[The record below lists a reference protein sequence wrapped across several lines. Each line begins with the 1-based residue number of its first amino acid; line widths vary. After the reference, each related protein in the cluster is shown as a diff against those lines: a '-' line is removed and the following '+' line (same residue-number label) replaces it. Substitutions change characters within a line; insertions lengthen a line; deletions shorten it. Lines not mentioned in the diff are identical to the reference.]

1 MKKINKNSKAEIKKE
16 VEYVKEK
23 LMHPRDQKKLI
34 EKRMVRN
41 NSKPLLDNFDFNPAD
56 YMDVNL
62 LLNLEKTSAEKI
74 IDRIIEKLTDNDTH
88 YTGHGDGTNSS
99 RIR

>member
-56 YMDVNL
+56 YMDENL
-62 LLNLEKTSAEKI
+62 LLNLKKTSAEKI

-88 YTGHGDGTNSS
+88 YTEHGDGTNSS

>member
-1 MKKINKNSKAEIKKE
+1 MKKINENSKAEIKKE
-16 VEYVKEK
+16 AEYVKEK

-41 NSKPLLDNFDFNPAD
+41 NSKPLLDNFDFNSAD

-62 LLNLEKTSAEKI
+62 LLNLKKTSRK
-74 IDRIIEKLTDNDTH
+74 KLSIGSLKN
-88 YTGHGDGTNSS
+88 
-99 RIR
+99 

>member
-62 LLNLEKTSAEKI
+62 LLNLKKTSAEKI

-88 YTGHGDGTNSS
+88 YTEHGDGTNSS